1 MFDYLPYDRMSG
13 QWRGIRFE
21 ETSYGNELDYVD
33 IHGTFDGVQVDSSDV
48 TRQTLAIRNS
58 TIHNCQGNALGVVN
72 SNVFVE
78 NCQLT
83 NALGNCLSV
92 DGGNVTVNSSTIAQF
107 YPFDAL
113 RASALGFSGYAHPLV
128 SFKMT
133 NSIVTGYSD
142 DEMMGL
148 KPAVGS
154 ENAFNYDFAN
164 CIIRTPEVEDK
175 EKAHYTDVVF
185 EDVKDTVSY
194 GYKHFL
200 LVDANMQRYDFHLRK
215 ESAAIDKANAETS
228 AKCDHDGRERGDK
241 PDVGAYE
248 NVTNKE

>member
-1 MFDYLPYDRMSG
+1 
-13 QWRGIRFE
+13 
-21 ETSYGNELDYVD
+21 
-33 IHGTFDGVQVDSSDV
+33 
-48 TRQTLAIRNS
+48 
-58 TIHNCQGNALGVVN
+58 
-72 SNVFVE
+72 
-78 NCQLT
+78 
-83 NALGNCLSV
+83 
-92 DGGNVTVNSSTIAQF
+92 
-107 YPFDAL
+107 
-113 RASALGFSGYAHPLV
+113 
-128 SFKMT
+128 MT

-200 LVDANMQRYDFHLRK
+200 LVDANMQLYDFHLRK
-215 ESAAIDKANAETS
+215 ESAAIDKANVQTS
-228 AKCDHDGRERGDK
+228 TKHDHDGHERGDK

-248 NVTNKE
+248 YTTNKE